1 MELEVEDP
9 FLVFASFV
17 ALATKVDGA
26 DELREL
32 PSPAL
37 RLVRLPRG
45 ARFLA
50 RCDGTA
56 AAAKAFPAFSEEE
69 EEEEAWRLAR
79 DDVVEDEKEERRCW
93 FDISRSGGGGGE
105 TSSSTRIA
113 ISPRPLR

>member
-56 AAAKAFPAFSEEE
+56 AAAAKAFAAFSEE

-93 FDISRSGGGGGE
+93 FDISRSGGGGE